1 MDMTREAMEFVQ
13 ELTEKAAPIHQPM
26 EICGKIYVNEKL
38 IRMDEK
44 PKADPLKVSTL
55 TGLMD
60 YVIGCPDDYNN
71 HFDMFASKMI
81 FHVEDPRTVSFF
93 TLLDGEKKREVFCRA
108 VAEVNEFCFDRWI
121 DQDTF
126 VISLQSNFEANEDR
140 DLILKFAGN
149 AMKQNEVAYADDGIT
164 QTATMKMGATS
175 TANVQV
181 PNPVTLRPFRTFQE
195 VAQPE
200 TQYVFRMRDKDGLQF
215 LLADASNGIWK
226 NEAIYHIKTWIYDE
240 LQKAG
245 VSKDQFV
252 VIG

>member
-1 MDMTREAMEFVQ
+1 MMDMTREAMEFIQ
-13 ELTEKAAPIHQPM
+13 ELTNKAAPVHQPM
-26 EICGKIYVNEKL
+26 EICGKTYVNEKL

-44 PKADPLKVSTL
+44 PKAEPLTVSTL

-60 YVIGCPDDYNN
+60 YVIGCAEDYDNGYGR
-71 HFDMFASKMI
+71 KMV
-81 FHVEDPRTVSFF
+81 FHIEDPRTVSFF
-93 TLLDGEKKREVFCRA
+93 TTLDGERKREMLCYA
-108 VAEVNEFCFDRWI
+108 KAAVNEFSFGRWI

-140 DLILKFAGN
+140 DLVLKFAGN

-164 QTATMKMGATS
+164 QTATMKMGAAS

-200 TQYVFRMRDKDGLQF
+200 TQYVFRMRDNDGLQF

-240 LQKAG
+240 LQKSG
-245 VSKDQFV
+245 MNKDQFV

>member
-1 MDMTREAMEFVQ
+1 MMDMTREAMEFIQ
-13 ELTEKAAPIHQPM
+13 ELTNKAAPVHLPM
-26 EICGKIYVNEKL
+26 EICGKTYVNEKL

-60 YVIGCPDDYNN
+60 YVIGCTEDYDNY
-71 HFDMFASKMI
+71 FGRKMV
-81 FHVEDPRTVSFF
+81 FHVKDPQTVSFF
-93 TLLDGEKKREVFCRA
+93 STLDGERERETLCMA
-108 VAEVNEFCFDRWI
+108 AAEVNEFRFDWWI
-121 DQDTF
+121 DRDSF
-126 VISLQSNFEANEDR
+126 IISLQSNFEKNDDR
-140 DLILKFAGN
+140 ELILKFAGN
-149 AMKQNEVAYADDGIT
+149 AMKQNEVAYADDGVT

-195 VAQPE
+195 VTQPE
-200 TQYVFRMRDKDGLQF
+200 TKYVFRMRDNDGLQF

-240 LQKAG
+240 LQKSG
-245 VSKDQFV
+245 MNKDQFV

>member
-1 MDMTREAMEFVQ
+1 MDMTREAMEFIQ
-13 ELTEKAAPIHQPM
+13 ELTEKAAPVHQPM
-26 EICGKIYVNEKL
+26 EICGKTFVNERL

-44 PKADPLKVSTL
+44 PMAEALTVSTL

-60 YVIGCPDDYNN
+60 YVTGCAEDYI
-71 HFDMFASKMI
+71 DMFGRKMV
-81 FHVEDPRTVSFF
+81 FHIQDPQTVSFF
-93 TLLDGEKKREVFCRA
+93 TFLNGERKRETLC
-108 VAEVNEFCFDRWI
+108 VAKANVNEFCFGRWI

-126 VISLQSNFEANEDR
+126 IISLQSNFEQSEDR
-140 DLILKFAGN
+140 DLIMKFAGN

-164 QTATMKMGATS
+164 QTATMKMGAAS

-181 PNPVTLRPFRTFQE
+181 PNPVTLKPYRTFQE

-200 TQYVFRMRDKDGLQF
+200 TQYVFRMSDKNGIQF

-240 LQKAG
+240 LQKSG